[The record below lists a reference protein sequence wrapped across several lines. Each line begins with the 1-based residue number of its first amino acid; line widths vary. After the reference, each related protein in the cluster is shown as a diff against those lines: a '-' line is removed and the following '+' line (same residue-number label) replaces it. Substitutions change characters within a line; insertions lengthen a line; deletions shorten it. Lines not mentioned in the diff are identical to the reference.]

1 MIEHSAASRSVD
13 ILMVED
19 NPADVELA
27 IEALHGAQIQSNIH
41 IVEDGVRALEY
52 LRRNGEYRDATRPSL
67 ILLDLNLPRKDG
79 REVLAELKNDDD
91 LKSIP
96 VVVLTTSDADEDVR
110 KSYDL
115 HCNCY
120 VTKPYDFEDFV
131 GVVKAIESFWLSVVK
146 LPAKGHTAA

>member
-96 VVVLTTSDADEDVR
+96 VVVLTTSDADEDVL

-120 VTKPYDFEDFV
+120 VTKPYDFEEFV
-131 GVVKAIESFWLSVVK
+131 GVIKAIESFWLSVVK
-146 LPAKGHTAA
+146 LPVKVRTLA